1 MLTAMRIL
9 GIDPGLA
16 HTGFAV
22 IDFDGQASRLLA
34 AGQITTPAE
43 LPLPQ
48 RLKQIHDGLVAVIQ
62 EWSPDVAAL
71 ENLYF
76 CTNVRTAISVAQ
88 GRGVAI
94 LSTAQANIPLA
105 EYSPLEIK
113 LAVAGYGKATK
124 QQIQKMVKA
133 ILNLETVPASDHV
146 ADSMAVAL
154 CHAHSQRY
162 QNMIIASGVEQGVL
176 PRRQKSRRR

>member
-1 MLTAMRIL
+1 MRIL

-22 IDFDGQASRLLA
+22 IDFDGQSSRLLT
-34 AGQITTPAE
+34 AGEITTSAE

-48 RLKQIHDGLVAVIQ
+48 RLKQIHDGLVSVIQ
-62 EWSPDVAAL
+62 EWTPEVAAL

-94 LSTAQANIPLA
+94 LSTAEANISLA
-105 EYSPLEIK
+105 EYSPLQIK
-113 LAVAGYGKATK
+113 LAIAGYGKATK

-133 ILNLETVPASDHV
+133 ILNLETVPSSDHV
-146 ADSMAVAL
+146 ADSIAVAL

-162 QNMIIASGVEQGVL
+162 QNMIAASGVEQVVL
-176 PRRQKSRRR
+176 PRSRRNRRK